1 MEEGGILMLTI
12 QSLPEKMSEI
22 PLDWAHLNRALIN
35 GCFRET
41 VQVGDQARSFLSY
54 LPDEIEYCQ
63 RCIVVCPP
71 AAADP
76 LEFLESSG
84 LKAMADQQKLY
95 VFLMETNQPSWNQDE
110 TAVDFMN
117 AVYVKIQARDYYVT
131 MQDNIYALGVGDG
144 AEVAQRAASRMSG
157 DWSGLMTIGDLNVDL
172 AKDSATEMEAQ
183 NQNGVELQVSGQ
195 KSQLPVWMAFGSLEQ
210 GENGAAVEYWKAQNQ
225 VVGEPLSG
233 QGADVIW
240 MPTPVRMT
248 DETNEEKV
256 AQVRV
261 TVGKTVSDTDM
272 IPVMWK
278 YIGSLRRHRGQGG
291 KILRYF
297 KDPADYG
304 ATLHTMV
311 VDGITR
317 IWYEFVPDCCTK
329 DKQWP
334 LVVTMHGRGGTA
346 ETFFDLSGM
355 ANIAKERK
363 FIVVFPQ
370 SSIYQ
375 QKPNGLKNV
384 HRWNGVYEGKDID
397 DIKFIRSMVE
407 DVKKRQPV
415 DPGRV
420 YACGQSSGGLMADT
434 LCNHAGDLF
443 AACATWSSTEHAASQ
458 DLNIPETEDLVPTLL
473 IFGDRDFLC
482 ASKDQEPDEVFPFRP
497 SKGVRRDLLHKIE
510 KYGCDCQDV
519 ETWETYPITWWCYRN
534 KEHVP
539 MLTVGRVFNM
549 VHANYP
555 EESRISFDQF
565 FSQFWKDSDGTLYYR
580 GKAVLKK

>member
-1 MEEGGILMLTI
+1 MLTI
-12 QSLPEKMSEI
+12 KPLPENMAAF
-22 PLDWAHLNRALIN
+22 PVDPAHLNRALIN

-41 VQVGDQARSFLSY
+41 VQVAEKTRSFLSY

-71 AAADP
+71 AEKDP
-76 LEFLESSG
+76 LAFLEESG
-84 LKAMADQQKLY
+84 LKALADRQKLY
-95 VFLMETNQPSWNQDE
+95 IFVMEADQPSWKQDE
-110 TAVDFMN
+110 TAADFMN

-144 AEVAQRAASRMSG
+144 AEVAQVAASRMSG
-157 DWSGLMTIGDLNVDL
+157 DWCGLMTIGDLGIDL
-172 AKDSATEMEAQ
+172 AADRMPNVGEQK
-183 NQNGVELQVSGQ
+183 QNGVELQVSGK
-195 KSQLPVWMAFGSLEQ
+195 KSQLPVWMAFGSLDAA
-210 GENGAAVEYWKAQNQ
+210 GNAAAVEYWKAHNR

-233 QGADVIW
+233 QGADQIW

-256 AQVRV
+256 AQVRLA
-261 TVGKTVSDTDM
+261 VGKTADDTEL
-272 IPVMWK
+272 IPVMWA

-311 VDGITR
+311 VDGMTR
-317 IWYEFVPDCCTK
+317 IWYEFVPECCTP
-329 DKQWP
+329 DQSWP

-355 ANIAKERK
+355 ANVAKERR
-363 FIVVFPQ
+363 FIAVFPQ

-384 HRWNGVYEGKDID
+384 HRWQGIYEGKDID
-397 DIKFIRSMVE
+397 DVKFIRAMVE
-407 DVKKRQPV
+407 DVRKRLPV
-415 DPGRV
+415 DSGRI
-420 YACGQSSGGLMADT
+420 YACGQSSGGLMTDT
-434 LCNHAGDLF
+434 LCNHAGDMF
-443 AACATWSSTEHAASQ
+443 AACATWSSTEHAAPI
-458 DLNIPETEDLVPTLL
+458 DLNLPETDDLVPTLL

-482 ASKDQEPDEVFPFRP
+482 SSKEKEPDKDFPFRP
-497 SKGVRRDLLHKIE
+497 SKGVRRDLLYKIE
-510 KYGCDCQDV
+510 KYGCDIHDV
-519 ETWETYPITWWCYRN
+519 ESWETYPITWWCYRN
-534 KEHVP
+534 KERVP
-539 MLTVGRVFNM
+539 MLTVGHVYDM

-565 FSQFWKDSDGTLYYR
+565 FAQFRKGSDGTLYYR
-580 GKAVLKK
+580 GKAVSKKK